1 MSSFMLF
8 LICASY
14 CTLSENRMIHMHRQV
29 EIKNLLLA
37 TDTLTDAERATCN
50 GRWTVSP
57 KPSGGGKA

>member
-1 MSSFMLF
+1 
-8 LICASY
+8 
-14 CTLSENRMIHMHRQV
+14 MIHMHRQV

-37 TDTLTDAERATCN
+37 TDTLTDAEKATCN

>member
-1 MSSFMLF
+1 
-8 LICASY
+8 
-14 CTLSENRMIHMHRQV
+14 MIHMHRQV

-37 TDTLTDAERATCN
+37 TDTLTDAERATRN